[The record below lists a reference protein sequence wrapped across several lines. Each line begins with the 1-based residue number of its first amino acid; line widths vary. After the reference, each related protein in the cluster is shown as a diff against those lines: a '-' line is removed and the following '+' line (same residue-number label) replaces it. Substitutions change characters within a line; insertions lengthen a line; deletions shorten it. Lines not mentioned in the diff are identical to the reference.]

1 VNVDANHSTQN
12 GAAEKLGKIC
22 IEMAGGIFAVIASPC
37 RKIVVICPLALPIL
51 PPKSDGR

>member
-22 IEMAGGIFAVIASPC
+22 IKMFGGIFAVIASPC